1 LKEQFDFDENE
12 MLYISAKDGTN
23 VDLVL
28 KAIVE
33 RISSPNKL
41 NNLN

>member
-1 LKEQFDFDENE
+1 
-12 MLYISAKDGTN
+12 MLFISAKDGTN

-33 RISSPNKL
+33 RIISPTKL
-41 NNLN
+41 NNSTDK